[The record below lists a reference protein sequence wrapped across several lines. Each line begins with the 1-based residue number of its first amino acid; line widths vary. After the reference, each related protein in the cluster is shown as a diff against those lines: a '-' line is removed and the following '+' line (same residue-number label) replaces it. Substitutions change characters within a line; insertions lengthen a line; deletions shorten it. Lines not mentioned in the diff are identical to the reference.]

1 MENIFKLINKDEFLS
16 LINDEN
22 LFQDVLFNSNKENQL
37 TKLLNQVFKNKFQIN
52 LNNHDG
58 FVNNLNFINDN
69 LNEYEI
75 MFINSICLNIIR
87 KINKEKYSSE
97 EVVKYI
103 ENGNFI
109 FKNEIFVCNKCKK
122 QISFEVRNWNNVN
135 LIEEFQSE
143 NKSNTENLV
152 KETELNYDFVKTP
165 YYFSFKY
172 IGLCE

>member
-1 MENIFKLINKDEFLS
+1 
-16 LINDEN
+16 
-22 LFQDVLFNSNKENQL
+22 
-37 TKLLNQVFKNKFQIN
+37 
-52 LNNHDG
+52 
-58 FVNNLNFINDN
+58 
-69 LNEYEI
+69 

-152 KETELNYDFVKTP
+152 KETELNYGFVKTP